1 MLRRRVVLHACAV
14 SPLAARPVAPLVP
27 RRTRPLSMAS
37 VFTADHGLVDS
48 RSSSTGTRMDGV
60 GLIGSRESSFG
71 SLTGRSGP
79 APATKRAATER
90 VIVLNC
96 FGRGGSGIVWRMLGS
111 SPDVIMT
118 SKEWHVAVFGER
130 RRLRKALFVASRSA
144 AIRSSAAFRR
154 YALSKTREMQRPA
167 DVATKTD
174 ARSLVVK
181 LMDYH
186 IVFAQMIGASFERA
200 TFINL
205 TRHPYGQ
212 CESLMRSGLSL
223 EAACRWYDDVARMM
237 ARHAESGA
245 ITVRF
250 EDVVTRPI
258 ETCDGL
264 YRSLGVRWSEDGRFE
279 FKVKPYGTERTA
291 DVGVEDREFIR
302 IGAQEASQQ
311 IDASVLRG
319 ETERLSDTQRQA
331 IWDLTGAAAA
341 RLGYTA
347 AGSVAALT

>member
-1 MLRRRVVLHACAV
+1 MLER
-14 SPLAARPVAPLVP
+14 SPIVAIDRHQAQVP
-27 RRTRPLSMAS
+27 KL
-37 VFTADHGLVDS
+37 
-48 RSSSTGTRMDGV
+48 GV
-60 GLIGSRESSFG
+60 GTPTDEI
-71 SLTGRSGP
+71 
-79 APATKRAATER
+79 
-90 VIVLNC
+90 IVLNC
-96 FGRGGSGIVWRMLGS
+96 YGRGGSGIVWRMIGS

-118 SKEWHVAVFGER
+118 SEEWHVGVFGS
-130 RRLRKALFVASRSA
+130 RKALRKGAPLAFRSLG
-144 AIRSSAAFRR
+144 IQSFEPLRR
-154 YALSKTREMQRPA
+154 YALKKTLEMQRPN
-167 DVATKTD
+167 DVTAKTD

-223 EAACRWYDDVARMM
+223 KAACRWYDDVARMM
-237 ARHAESGA
+237 AQQAKSGA

-258 ETCDGL
+258 EACDRL
-264 YRSLGVRWSEDGRFE
+264 YRSLGVRWSKDGKFE
-279 FKVKPYGTERTA
+279 FKVKPYGTDRMA

-302 IGAQEASQQ
+302 IGAEDASQQ

-319 ETERLSDTQRQA
+319 ETERLSDAQREA
-331 IWDLTGAAAA
+331 IWGLTGVAAA

-347 AGSVAALT
+347 AGGLTTVA

>member
-1 MLRRRVVLHACAV
+1 
-14 SPLAARPVAPLVP
+14 
-27 RRTRPLSMAS
+27 
-37 VFTADHGLVDS
+37 
-48 RSSSTGTRMDGV
+48 
-60 GLIGSRESSFG
+60 
-71 SLTGRSGP
+71 
-79 APATKRAATER
+79 
-90 VIVLNC
+90 
-96 FGRGGSGIVWRMLGS
+96 VWRMLGS

-144 AIRSSAAFRR
+144 AIRSSAAFQR

-186 IVFAQMIGASFERA
+186 IVFAQMIGTSFERA
-200 TFINL
+200 TFVNL

-223 EAACRWYDDVARMM
+223 EEACQWYENIARML
-237 ARHAESGA
+237 AKQEESGA
-245 ITVRF
+245 TTVRF
-250 EDVVTRPI
+250 EDLVTHPI
-258 ETCDGL
+258 ETCDRL

-279 FKVKPYGTERTA
+279 FKIKPYGADRMA
-291 DVGVEDREFIR
+291 DVGVEDRDFIR
-302 IGAQEASQQ
+302 IGADDASKQ

-319 ETERLSDTQRQA
+319 ETERLSAAQRRA
-331 IWDLTGAAAA
+331 IWELTGAVAA
-341 RLGYTA
+341 RLGYSA
-347 AGSVAALT
+347 AGSSAVLI

>member
-1 MLRRRVVLHACAV
+1 MLRRRPGVRAH
-14 SPLAARPVAPLVP
+14 P
-27 RRTRPLSMAS
+27 RQREQ
-37 VFTADHGLVDS
+37 FTTLRS
-48 RSSSTGTRMDGV
+48 R
-60 GLIGSRESSFG
+60 L
-71 SLTGRSGP
+71 P
-79 APATKRAATER
+79 TEEI
-90 VIVLNC
+90 VVLNC

-118 SKEWHVAVFGER
+118 RKEWHVAVFGER
-130 RRLRKALFVASRSA
+130 RRLRKALFLASRSA
-144 AIRSSAAFRR
+144 AIRSSAPFQR
-154 YALSKTREMQRPA
+154 YALSKVREMQRPG

-223 EAACRWYDDVARMM
+223 EAACRWYEDVARMM
-237 ARHAESGA
+237 ATHADCKA

-250 EDVVTRPI
+250 EDVVSHPL

-264 YRSLGVRWSEDGRFE
+264 YRSLGLRWAEDGKFE
-279 FKVKPYGTERTA
+279 FKVKPYGEDRLANT
-291 DVGVEDREFIR
+291 GVEDRDFIR
-302 IGAQEASQQ
+302 IGADDVSRQ

-319 ETERLSDTQRQA
+319 ETERLSEAQRGA
-331 IWDLTGAAAA
+331 IWDLTGTTAA
-341 RLGYTA
+341 RLGYTP
-347 AGSVAALT
+347 AGSSAVLA